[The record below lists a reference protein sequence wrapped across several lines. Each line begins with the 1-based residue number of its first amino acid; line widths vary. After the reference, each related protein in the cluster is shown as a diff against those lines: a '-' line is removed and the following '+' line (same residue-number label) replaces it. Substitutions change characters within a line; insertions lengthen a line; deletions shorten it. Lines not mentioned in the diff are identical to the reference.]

1 MSHTE
6 KPAVIPRKYL
16 FSFILV
22 TTLFS
27 LWGFANDVT
36 NPLVAVFK
44 DVFVINNAQS
54 AWVQMAF
61 YGGYATMA
69 LPAAIFIR
77 RFSYKSGIIVG
88 LALYSIGALLSIPAA
103 SGANFNLFIIA
114 LYILTFGLAF
124 LETTANPYI
133 LSMGPPETA
142 TRRLNLAQA
151 FNPIGSLTGM
161 FIAGT
166 VILSSIQVEDFKND
180 VNGYAAEMQTS
191 EVVQSEYNIPSFLQA
206 KPRERVNDEKVKA
219 YVIEKNAN
227 LPGTALEDLLA
238 TALPDLPATAL
249 PGLAATAQQHLPV
262 TTLENL
268 TATALKELPSTAL
281 QDFKDGKIVSFQGM
295 THYELQQSDLKLVSM
310 PYAAIGGVVLVVL
323 VIFFVSK
330 LPNTSPTGTNY
341 DVQFGSTV
349 KRLFTNPMYVGGV
362 IAQIFYVGAQIMT
375 WTFIIQYAENEL
387 GIDKATAQNFNI
399 MAMVIFLL
407 SRFIFTFFLKYIS
420 PSNLLLSL
428 SVGAI
433 LCTLGTIYLQ
443 GLTGLYSLV
452 LISACM
458 SLMFPTIYGMALDG
472 VGEDAKLGSAGLIFA
487 IVGGAFM
494 TRFQG
499 QVLDLDS
506 FMGTTATRGSFF
518 LVALCFVIIAIYAFI
533 AAQHKKKLSA

>member
-1 MSHTE
+1 MSQTD

-44 DVFVINNAQS
+44 DVFVISNAQS
-54 AWVQMAF
+54 TWVQMAF

-88 LALYSIGALLSIPAA
+88 LALYSLGALLSIPAA
-103 SGANFNLFIIA
+103 AGANFNLFIIA

-133 LSMGPPETA
+133 LSMGPAETA

-151 FNPIGSLTGM
+151 FNPMGSLTGM

-166 VILSSIQVEDFKND
+166 VILSAIQVEDFKND
-180 VNGYAAEMQTS
+180 VNGYAADLQTA
-191 EVVQSEYNIPSFLQA
+191 EVAQHEYNIPSFLQS
-206 KPRERVNDEKVKA
+206 KPRERAFDANVQA
-219 YVIEKNAN
+219 YVTEVGVDA
-227 LPGTALEDLLA
+227 
-238 TALPDLPATAL
+238 PA
-249 PGLAATAQQHLPV
+249 
-262 TTLENL
+262 
-268 TATALKELPSTAL
+268 TAL
-281 QDFKDGKIVSFQGM
+281 QDFKDGKITSFQGM
-295 THYELQQSDLKLVSM
+295 THRELQQSDLKLVSM
-310 PYAAIGGVVLVVL
+310 PYTVIGGVVLVVL
-323 VIFFVSK
+323 VVFFVSK
-330 LPNTSPTGTNY
+330 LPNTSPPDSDH
-341 DVQFGSTV
+341 DVHFGRTV
-349 KRLFTNPMYVGGV
+349 KRLFTNPIYVGGV
-362 IAQIFYVGAQIMT
+362 IAQTFYVGAQIMT

-399 MAMVIFLL
+399 MAMVIFLC

-420 PSNLLLSL
+420 PSKLLMILSI
-428 SVGAI
+428 GAI
-433 LCTLGTIYLQ
+433 AFTLGAIYLQ

-452 LISACM
+452 LVSACM
-458 SLMFPTIYGMALDG
+458 SLMFPTIYGLALDG

-487 IVGGAFM
+487 IVGGVFM

-518 LVALCFVIIAIYAFI
+518 LVVLCFVIVAIYGFI
-533 AAQHKKKLSA
+533 ASQHQKKLSA

>member
-1 MSHTE
+1 MKSRANTSVT
-6 KPAVIPRKYL
+6 PVIPRKFL

-22 TTLFS
+22 TSLFS

-44 DVFVINNAQS
+44 DVFVITNAQS
-54 AWVQMAF
+54 TWVQMAF

-88 LALYSIGALLSIPAA
+88 LALYATGALLSIPAA
-103 SGANFNLFIIA
+103 AGANFNLFIIA

-133 LSMGPPETA
+133 LSMGPAETA

-151 FNPIGSLTGM
+151 FNPLGSLVGM
-161 FIAGT
+161 FIAGS
-166 VILSSIQVEDFKND
+166 VILSAIQVEDFKND
-180 VNGYAAEMQTS
+180 VSGYAAEIAPT
-191 EVVQSEYNIPSFLQA
+191 EVVQQEHNIPAFLQS
-206 KPRERVNDEKVKA
+206 KPRERVNDPNVQA
-219 YVIEKNAN
+219 YMVAN
-227 LPGTALEDLLA
+227 GIAGTA
-238 TALPDLPATAL
+238 
-249 PGLAATAQQHLPV
+249 
-262 TTLENL
+262 
-268 TATALKELPSTAL
+268 TAL
-281 QDFKDGKIVSFQGM
+281 QDFKDGKIESFQGM
-295 THYELQQSDLKLVSM
+295 SHRELQQNDLKLVAM
-310 PYAAIGGVVLVVL
+310 PYTVIGCVVLGVL
-323 VIFFVSK
+323 VIFLISK
-330 LPNTSPTGTNY
+330 LPNTSPPDADH
-341 DVQFGSTV
+341 DVHFGRTI
-349 KRLFTNPMYVGGV
+349 KRLITNPTYVGGV
-362 IAQIFYVGAQIMT
+362 IAQTFYVGAQIMT

-399 MAMVIFLL
+399 MAMVIFLC
-407 SRFIFTFFLKYIS
+407 SRFICTFFLKYIS
-420 PSNLLLSL
+420 PSKLLLIL
-428 SVGAI
+428 STGAI
-433 LCTLGTIYLQ
+433 GFTLGAIYLQ

-458 SLMFPTIYGMALDG
+458 SLMFPTIYGLALSG

-487 IVGGAFM
+487 IVGGVFM

-518 LVALCFVIIAIYAFI
+518 LVALCFVIIAIYGFVALRIKTKSI
-533 AAQHKKKLSA
+533 AA

>member
-1 MSHTE
+1 MTTDSNNT
-6 KPAVIPRKYL
+6 PVIPRKYL
-16 FSFILV
+16 LSFILV

-44 DVFVINNAQS
+44 DVFVITNAQS
-54 AWVQMAF
+54 TWVQMAF

-77 RFSYKSGIIVG
+77 RFSYKMGIIVG
-88 LALYSIGALLSIPAA
+88 LSLYAAGALLSIPAA
-103 SGANFNLFIIA
+103 AGANFNLFIIA

-124 LETTANPYI
+124 LETTANPFI

-151 FNPIGSLTGM
+151 FNPMGSLTGM

-166 VILSSIQVEDFKND
+166 VILSAIQVEDFKND
-180 VNGYAAEMQTS
+180 VNGYAADMATA
-191 EVVQSEYNIPSFLQA
+191 EVVQMEYNIPSFLQS
-206 KPRERVNDEKVKA
+206 KPRERVNDENVKA
-219 YVIEKNAN
+219 YVMEKGVDA
-227 LPGTALEDLLA
+227 
-238 TALPDLPATAL
+238 PA
-249 PGLAATAQQHLPV
+249 
-262 TTLENL
+262 
-268 TATALKELPSTAL
+268 TAL
-281 QDFKDGKIVSFQGM
+281 QDFKDGEIESFQGM
-295 THYELQQSDLKLVSM
+295 THRELQQNDLKLVAM
-310 PYAAIGGVVLVVL
+310 PYTAIGCIVLVVL
-323 VIFFVSK
+323 VVFAVTK
-330 LPNTSPTGTNY
+330 LPHTSPPDADH
-341 DVQFGSTV
+341 DVHFGRTV

-362 IAQIFYVGAQIMT
+362 IAQTFYVGAQIMT

-399 MAMVIFLL
+399 MAMVIFLC
-407 SRFIFTFFLKYIS
+407 SRFVCTFFLKYIA
-420 PSNLLLSL
+420 PSKLLLLLSA
-428 SVGAI
+428 GAI
-433 LCTLGTIYLQ
+433 VFTLGAIYLQ

-458 SLMFPTIYGMALDG
+458 SLMFPTIYGLALDG

-487 IVGGAFM
+487 IVGGVFM

-518 LVALCFVIIAIYAFI
+518 LVVLCFIIIAIYGVVAMRAKAKAV
-533 AAQHKKKLSA
+533 AA

>member
-1 MSHTE
+1 MSQTDNT
-6 KPAVIPRKYL
+6 PVIPRKYL
-16 FSFILV
+16 VSFILV

-44 DVFVINNAQS
+44 DVFVISNAQS
-54 AWVQMAF
+54 TWVQMAF

-77 RFSYKSGIIVG
+77 RFSYKSGILVG
-88 LALYSIGALLSIPAA
+88 LSLYAAGALLSIPAA
-103 SGANFNLFIIA
+103 AGANFNLFIIA

-133 LSMGPPETA
+133 LSMGPEETA

-151 FNPIGSLTGM
+151 FNPMGSLTGM

-166 VILSSIQVEDFKND
+166 VILSAIQVEDFKND
-180 VNGYAAEMQTS
+180 VNGYAADLQTA
-191 EVVQSEYNIPSFLQA
+191 EVAQHEYNIPSFLQS
-206 KPRERVNDEKVKA
+206 KPRERVFDANVKA
-219 YVIEKNAN
+219 YVDTVGVDA
-227 LPGTALEDLLA
+227 
-238 TALPDLPATAL
+238 PA
-249 PGLAATAQQHLPV
+249 
-262 TTLENL
+262 
-268 TATALKELPSTAL
+268 TAL
-281 QDFKDGKIVSFQGM
+281 QDFKDGKIASFQGM
-295 THYELQQSDLKLVSM
+295 THRELQQNDLKLVAL
-310 PYAAIGGVVLVVL
+310 PYTAIGSIVIVVL
-323 VIFFVSK
+323 VIFFMSK
-330 LPNTSPTGTNY
+330 LPHTSAPDADH
-341 DVQFGSTV
+341 DVHFGRTV

-362 IAQIFYVGAQIMT
+362 IAQTFYVGAQIMT

-407 SRFIFTFFLKYIS
+407 SRFVCTFFLKYIC
-420 PSNLLLSL
+420 PSKLLIILTT
-428 SVGAI
+428 GAI
-433 LCTLGTIYLQ
+433 AFTLGAIYLQ

-458 SLMFPTIYGMALDG
+458 SLMFPTIYGLALDG

-487 IVGGAFM
+487 IVGGVFM

-518 LVALCFVIIAIYAFI
+518 LVVLCFVIIAVYGLI
-533 AAQHKKKLSA
+533 ATQHKKKLAVASA

>member
-1 MSHTE
+1 MTTDSKNT
-6 KPAVIPRKYL
+6 PVIPRKYL
-16 FSFILV
+16 LSFILV

-44 DVFVINNAQS
+44 DVFVITNAQS
-54 AWVQMAF
+54 TWVQMAF

-77 RFSYKSGIIVG
+77 RFSYKMGIIVG
-88 LALYSIGALLSIPAA
+88 LSLYAIGALLSIPAA
-103 SGANFNLFIIA
+103 AGANFNLFIIA

-151 FNPIGSLTGM
+151 FNPMGSLTGM

-166 VILSSIQVEDFKND
+166 VILSAIQVEDFKND
-180 VNGYAAEMQTS
+180 VNGYASDMATV
-191 EVVQSEYNIPSFLQA
+191 EVVQMEYNIPAFLQS
-206 KPRERVNDEKVKA
+206 KPRERVNDENVKA
-219 YVIEKNAN
+219 YVMEKGVDA
-227 LPGTALEDLLA
+227 
-238 TALPDLPATAL
+238 PA
-249 PGLAATAQQHLPV
+249 
-262 TTLENL
+262 
-268 TATALKELPSTAL
+268 TAL
-281 QDFKDGKIVSFQGM
+281 QDFKDGEIESFQGM
-295 THYELQQSDLKLVSM
+295 THRELQQNDLKLVAM
-310 PYAAIGGVVLVVL
+310 PYTAIGCIVLVVL
-323 VIFFVSK
+323 VVFAVTK
-330 LPNTSPTGTNY
+330 LPHTSPPDADH
-341 DVQFGSTV
+341 DVHFGRTL

-362 IAQIFYVGAQIMT
+362 IAQTFYVGAQIMT

-399 MAMVIFLL
+399 MAMVIFLC
-407 SRFIFTFFLKYIS
+407 SRFVCTFFLKYIA
-420 PSNLLLSL
+420 PSKLLLLLSA
-428 SVGAI
+428 GAI
-433 LCTLGTIYLQ
+433 AFTLGAIYLQ

-452 LISACM
+452 LVSACM
-458 SLMFPTIYGMALDG
+458 SLMFPTIYGLALDG

-487 IVGGAFM
+487 IVGGVFM

-499 QVLDLDS
+499 QILDLDS

-518 LVALCFVIIAIYAFI
+518 LVVLCFIIIAIYGVVAMRAKAKAV
-533 AAQHKKKLSA
+533 AA